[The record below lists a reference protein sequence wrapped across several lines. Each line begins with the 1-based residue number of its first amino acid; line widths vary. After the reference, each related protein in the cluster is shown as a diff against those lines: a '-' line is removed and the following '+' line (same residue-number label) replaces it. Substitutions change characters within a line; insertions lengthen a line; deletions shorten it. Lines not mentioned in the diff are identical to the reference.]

1 MRMLAVTALAG
12 RARISTLKGQY
23 GQTVSCWLCRR
34 NISSGL
40 TLNSASSGG
49 SSSRYIARQQRDPYV
64 KLRRQPLAGKQG
76 EDETRSSVPTIYAS
90 RAAYKLIQLDDLHGF
105 LRGGSSSSRFTSPR
119 IIVDLGAAPGGWTQV
134 AVERSHS
141 ARSRRAHVF
150 ALDILSMNSVEGATV
165 IQGDFLDAQVQADL
179 EHAIIGSEGDSTQDL
194 QQPPSTD
201 MDETGDLSE
210 LLQGGSG
217 LVDVV
222 LSDMMAPTTGN
233 PISDTEASLEL
244 CRSALLFAAR
254 NLRRPDSHKP
264 APLKATTF
272 VCKFF
277 GSPAA
282 DQFRRTVLERAFE
295 RVKVEKGRIGASRK
309 ESREAFWVCQGY
321 RGPQSVDVDAMYS

>member
-1 MRMLAVTALAG
+1 MRALAAFL
-12 RARISTLKGQY
+12 ARGTRIKLQDVRSAP
-23 GQTVSCWLCRR
+23 CWLCRR
-34 NISSGL
+34 SLSSGL
-40 TLNSASSGG
+40 PQNSASSGG

-64 KLRRQPLAGKQG
+64 KLRRQTASAKNGDDQAQAALP
-76 EDETRSSVPTIYAS
+76 SIYAS
-90 RAAYKLIQLDDLHGF
+90 RAAYKLIQLDDIHGF
-105 LRGGSSSSRFTSPR
+105 LRGHSASSRQTPR

-134 AVERSHS
+134 AVERSHAGAPAPDPATS

-150 ALDILSMNSVEGATV
+150 ALDILPMDAVAGATV

-179 EHAIIGSEGDSTQDL
+179 ERSIIGDS
-194 QQPPSTD
+194 PNPSTPGCGTD
-201 MDETGDLSE
+201 DAEEDLSD
-210 LLQGGSG
+210 LLLDGSG

-244 CRSALLFAAR
+244 CRSAMLFAAR
-254 NLRRPDSHKP
+254 NLRRPQPTP
-264 APLKATTF
+264 AKTMF

-282 DQFRRTVLERAFE
+282 DQFRRQVLERAFE

-321 RGPQSVDVDAMYS
+321 RGPQAVDVDAMYS